1 MFRCTGR
8 DSPYFMVNMTWLSVM
23 GIESFFPF
31 AVHLCGME
39 LTGAISLLERIA
51 PPDLAEEF
59 DEGRIG
65 LVVEGTDRI
74 ETVACALDATLSVV
88 HEAVSM
94 GAGLLVV
101 HHTPLWHPFTRVTGR
116 YADLLRDVL
125 AHELNIYVMHTNF
138 DRASGG
144 INDALA
150 DLLHLEDRAAMSL
163 GIVGT
168 TVMDIEAMAGVLG
181 GGLRVYGEVPEN
193 PRIGVVGGSGFDIDL
208 IHDAVI
214 LGADAF
220 LSSELKHSV
229 LRESPIPLIES
240 THYALESP
248 GMMALSERMGW
259 KYIEDAPGG
268 IVVR

>member
-1 MFRCTGR
+1 MGGR
-8 DSPYFMVNMTWLSVM
+8 VRASLYDGMIWLSVL

-31 AVHLCGME
+31 DVHLCGME
-39 LTGAISLLERIA
+39 LTGAIDLLERIA

-65 LVVEGTDRI
+65 LVVEGMDKI

-88 HEAVSM
+88 HDAVSM
-94 GAGLLVV
+94 GASLLVV

-138 DRASGG
+138 DRAPDG

-150 DLLHLEDRAAMSL
+150 DLLHLDDRTEMSL

-168 TVMDIEAMAGVLG
+168 TAMDTEAMAGVLG
-181 GGLRVYGEVPEN
+181 GGLRVYGEVPET
-193 PRIGVVGGSGFDIDL
+193 PKIGVVGGSGFDLDL
-208 IHDAVI
+208 IHEAVK

-229 LRESPIPLIES
+229 LRESPVPLIES

-248 GMMALSERMGW
+248 GMKALAERMGW
-259 KYIEDAPGG
+259 TYIEDAPGG
-268 IVVR
+268 FIVR